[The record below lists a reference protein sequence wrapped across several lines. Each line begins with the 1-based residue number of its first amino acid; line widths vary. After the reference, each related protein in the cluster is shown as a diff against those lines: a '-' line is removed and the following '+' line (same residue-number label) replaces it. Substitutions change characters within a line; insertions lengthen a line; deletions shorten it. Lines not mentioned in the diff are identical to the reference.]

1 MKSSWLRPVIVTALW
16 SVLATSA
23 AVAQQTRGLTPVPYN
38 DNSPVV
44 ASVSLDQKEPKIGST
59 VSICFQASK
68 AGFATLWNIST
79 AGQVARVFPNQYSGN
94 TAPSTRGVRP
104 PDVAA
109 APIEG
114 DKRYCAGTSGDPFR
128 FRVDGPAGNEDLY
141 LLWTTRPD
149 LQPTGTNYADANALV
164 QDMQRLGGA
173 NAADWG
179 TAHINYDII
188 PAAGNPPVTVPPP
201 NVTGNV
207 TPPPIP
213 PPATQ
218 PRPSQQAANDQAPP
232 RPTTAPAAAEQD
244 SPKVW
249 ILAMGANVEKLTK
262 SNQDAAQFTMTMMQ
276 LFPVP
281 EDHVRFLENGKNA
294 DFVAGMDWLTNVAQ
308 PRDFVFIYFSG
319 HGGRFKSQTSSDGW
333 DEFLVPYDFEDAN
346 ADPKNL
352 LFSQRLA
359 FMINKLQTKNVIAVI
374 DACHSAGVYRALQA
388 DVLGARNK
396 FYHLPPEMSD
406 ESIQA
411 AFDATVTAAPPPSGQ
426 RTRAMGGRNRIAA
439 NGLLLAAAKRDQSAL
454 ESSKGSYFT
463 LALVH
468 EMNSAE
474 GGTLI
479 DVFNRTVK
487 LTEQYSQNRQD
498 PEAVGDLGLGR
509 NINFSK

>member
-1 MKSSWLRPVIVTALW
+1 MKSSRLRVAFVAVSMVIAV
-16 SVLATSA
+16 SA
-23 AVAQQTRGLTPVPYN
+23 ANAQRTRGLTPVPAN
-38 DNSPVV
+38 DGSPVQT
-44 ASVSLDQKEPKIGST
+44 SVSLDQKEPKIGSM

-68 AGFATLWNIST
+68 TGFATLWNIST
-79 AGQVARVFPNQYSGN
+79 AGEVARVFPNQFSKVG
-94 TAPSTRGVRP
+94 G
-104 PDVAA
+104 AA
-109 APIEG
+109 QVEA

-128 FRVDGPAGNEDLY
+128 FRVDGPAGTEDLY
-141 LLWTTRPD
+141 LLWTARTD
-149 LQPTGTNYADANALV
+149 LQPTGTTYADANALV

-173 NAADWG
+173 SAADWSAAKV
-179 TAHINYDII
+179 TYDII
-188 PAAGNPPVTVPPP
+188 PAAGNPPVTVPPAE
-201 NVTGNV
+201 VTGSV
-207 TPPPIP
+207 TPPAP
-213 PPATQ
+213 PPVPQ
-218 PRPSQQAANDQAPP
+218 PAPSQQASNNTPPPAPSP
-232 RPTTAPAAAEQD
+232 APPAAAQD
-244 SPKVW
+244 GPKVW

-281 EDHVRFLENGKNA
+281 EDHVQFLENGKNA
-294 DFVAGMDWLTNVAQ
+294 DFVKGMNWLTNVAQ
-308 PRDFVFIYFSG
+308 PQDFVFIYFSG

-333 DEFLVPYDFEDAN
+333 DEYLVPYDFEDPN
-346 ADPKNL
+346 ADAKNL

-359 FMINKLQTKNVIAVI
+359 FMINRLQTKNVVAVI

-388 DVLGARNK
+388 DVLGARSK
-396 FYHLPPEMSD
+396 FFHLPPNVTD
-406 ESIQA
+406 EQVNA
-411 AFDATVTAAPPPSGQ
+411 AFEATMPPPETG

-439 NGLLLAAAKRDQSAL
+439 NGLLLAAAKREQSAL

-498 PEAVGDLGLGR
+498 PEAVGDLDLGR

>member
-1 MKSSWLRPVIVTALW
+1 MKSRRLWLV
-16 SVLATSA
+16 VLATVSSVLLA
-23 AVAQQTRGLTPVPYN
+23 SGADAQRTRALTPVPYN
-38 DNSPVV
+38 DNSPVQ
-44 ASVSLDQKEPKIGST
+44 ASVSLDQNEPKIGSM

-68 AGFATLWNIST
+68 PGFATLWNIST
-79 AGQVARVFPNQYSGN
+79 AGEVARVFPNQYSQVG
-94 TAPSTRGVRP
+94 P
-104 PDVAA
+104 AA
-109 APIEG
+109 QIEAN
-114 DKRYCAGTSGDPFR
+114 KRYCAGTAGDPFR
-128 FRVDGPAGNEDLY
+128 FRVDGPAGTEDLY
-141 LLWTTRPD
+141 LLWTTRTD
-149 LQPTGTNYADANALV
+149 LQPSGTNYADANALV

-179 TAHINYDII
+179 TAKITYDII

-201 NVTGNV
+201 AVTGSI
-207 TPPPIP
+207 TPPPAPAPAP
-213 PPATQ
+213 PPQRAPAQ
-218 PRPSQQAANDQAPP
+218 PVPAQPAPAQQAANDQPPATAPP
-232 RPTTAPAAAEQD
+232 ADAQD
-244 SPKVW
+244 GPKVW

-319 HGGRFKSQTSSDGW
+319 HGGRFKSASSSDGW
-333 DEFLVPYDFEDAN
+333 DEFLVPYDFEDPN

-359 FMINKLQTKNVIAVI
+359 FMINRLQTKNVVAVI

-406 ESIQA
+406 ASIQA
-411 AFDATVTAAPPPSGQ
+411 AYDAVMPQPTQAP

-468 EMNSAE
+468 EMNSSE
-474 GGTLI
+474 GGNLV

-487 LTEQYSQNRQD
+487 LTEEYSQNRQD
-498 PEAVGDLGLGR
+498 PEAVGDLDLGR

>member
-1 MKSSWLRPVIVTALW
+1 
-16 SVLATSA
+16 
-23 AVAQQTRGLTPVPYN
+23 
-38 DNSPVV
+38 
-44 ASVSLDQKEPKIGST
+44 
-59 VSICFQASK
+59 
-68 AGFATLWNIST
+68 
-79 AGQVARVFPNQYSGN
+79 
-94 TAPSTRGVRP
+94 
-104 PDVAA
+104 
-109 APIEG
+109 
-114 DKRYCAGTSGDPFR
+114 
-128 FRVDGPAGNEDLY
+128 
-141 LLWTTRPD
+141 
-149 LQPTGTNYADANALV
+149 
-164 QDMQRLGGA
+164 
-173 NAADWG
+173 
-179 TAHINYDII
+179 
-188 PAAGNPPVTVPPP
+188 
-201 NVTGNV
+201 
-207 TPPPIP
+207 
-213 PPATQ
+213 
-218 PRPSQQAANDQAPP
+218 
-232 RPTTAPAAAEQD
+232 
-244 SPKVW
+244 
-249 ILAMGANVEKLTK
+249 MGANVEKLTK

-319 HGGRFKSQTSSDGW
+319 HGGRFKSASSSDGW
-333 DEFLVPYDFEDAN
+333 DEFLVPYDFEDPN

-359 FMINKLQTKNVIAVI
+359 FMINRLQTKNVVAVI

-406 ESIQA
+406 ASIQA
-411 AFDATVTAAPPPSGQ
+411 AYDAVMPQPTQAP

-468 EMNSAE
+468 EMNSSE
-474 GGTLI
+474 GGNLV

-487 LTEQYSQNRQD
+487 LTEEYSQNRQD
-498 PEAVGDLGLGR
+498 PEAVGDLDLGR